1 MVVFI
6 GQELLVT
13 ELEHLRILVI
23 DIVDVL
29 IGQVDGL
36 PVLLHDQLGALDF
49 TLLVEVWNDQQLIE
63 GGFSHGLSELREE
76 NLLASNQLDLIPL
89 VVTELDAVLRELKGA
104 LGWVLTFEPE
114 SVILASHLVLRNLR
128 NGVGMSGE
136 KALLLVENF

>member
-49 TLLVEVWNDQQLIE
+49 TLLVEVWNDQ
-63 GGFSHGLSELREE
+63 
-76 NLLASNQLDLIPL
+76 
-89 VVTELDAVLRELKGA
+89 
-104 LGWVLTFEPE
+104 
-114 SVILASHLVLRNLR
+114 
-128 NGVGMSGE
+128 
-136 KALLLVENF
+136 

>member
-1 MVVFI
+1 
-6 GQELLVT
+6 
-13 ELEHLRILVI
+13 
-23 DIVDVL
+23 
-29 IGQVDGL
+29 
-36 PVLLHDQLGALDF
+36 
-49 TLLVEVWNDQQLIE
+49 
-63 GGFSHGLSELREE
+63 
-76 NLLASNQLDLIPL
+76 LDLIPL